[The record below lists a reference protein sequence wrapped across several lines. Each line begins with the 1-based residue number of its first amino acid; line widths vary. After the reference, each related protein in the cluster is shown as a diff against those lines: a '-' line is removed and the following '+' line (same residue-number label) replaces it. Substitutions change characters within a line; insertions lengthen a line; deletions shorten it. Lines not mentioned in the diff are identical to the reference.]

1 MKRFIH
7 IPKNAGTS
15 IRPWVH
21 PMDHDDTKEKL
32 PEYITKIGMD
42 KHLPHSKLKPN
53 SMFDSQFA
61 IVRNPWARM
70 VSLYHDKQHPHT
82 EPMSFLTF
90 IHKLKE
96 FKYDGHWWCNPP
108 HKCFAQQLD
117 WISINGK
124 PMIDVLPFNNL
135 QENLE
140 EYLGHQV
147 FLEHLNKG
155 HSFTN
160 YKSFYNKYSREM
172 VANHF
177 IKDIEHFGF
186 DFETEATRN
195 FWEKT

>member
-21 PMDHDDTKEKL
+21 PMTYQDTREEL

-70 VSLYHDKQHPHT
+70 VSLYHEKRHPDT
-82 EPMSFLTF
+82 KPMSFLTF
-90 IHKLKE
+90 ISNLDH
-96 FKYDGHWWCNPP
+96 FTYDGHWWCNPP

-117 WISINGK
+117 WVSINDK
-124 PMIDVLPFNNL
+124 VMIDILPFDNL
-135 QENLE
+135 QVNLQR
-140 EYLGHQV
+140 YLGHQV
-147 FLEHLNKG
+147 FLNHLNRG
-155 HSFTN
+155 HMLTN
-160 YKSFYNKYSREM
+160 YKSFYNNYSKLK
-172 VANHF
+172 VAKHF
-177 IKDIEHFGF
+177 AKDIEYFGF
-186 DFETEATRN
+186 TFETEASRN
-195 FWEKT
+195 VYRP